1 MRKVRG
7 RDKWRIPGT
16 EFQRN
21 VFRSGIPTSAKDR
34 IIVMSPF
41 DFFRSQLSVLAHG
54 PLRIEIFLF
63 VKRLMAEIFGLNMR
77 QGTPTR
83 NI

>member
-1 MRKVRG
+1 
-7 RDKWRIPGT
+7 
-16 EFQRN
+16 
-21 VFRSGIPTSAKDR
+21 
-34 IIVMSPF
+34 MSPF

-54 PLRIEIFLF
+54 PLRIEIFLL